1 MSEFWI
7 KVIIGLRNIA
17 IVLLVIN
24 LIIGAFQILS
34 ISIGFGRYH
43 DLLWLRI
50 INVIIYLPYS
60 IFREKIKNQ

>member
-34 ISIGFGRYH
+34 ISIGFERYQ